1 MSLVGPPDPSKYSNF
16 QDTKQIKL
24 MNITFKNSIN
34 IEQYEKR
41 NDTGDYFYVES
52 FGLGNI
58 VNNINYSKNNS
69 NTEIRFT
76 NLI

>member
-1 MSLVGPPDPSKYSNF
+1 MSLVGPPDPSKYENF
-16 QDTKQIKL
+16 KDTKQIKL

-34 IEQYEKR
+34 IEEYEKR
-41 NDTGDYFYVES
+41 NDTGEYFYIDS

-58 VNNINYSKNNS
+58 AHNTNYSKNNS
-69 NTEIRFT
+69 NFEICFN